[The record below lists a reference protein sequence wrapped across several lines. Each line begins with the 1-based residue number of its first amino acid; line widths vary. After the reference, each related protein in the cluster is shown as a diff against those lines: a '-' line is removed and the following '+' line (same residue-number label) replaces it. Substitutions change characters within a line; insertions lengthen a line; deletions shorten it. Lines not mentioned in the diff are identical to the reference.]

1 MRETSGGKREPA
13 GVRDRRAAWG
23 GGGGRSL
30 AGEREA
36 PGRGPVD
43 GRFLSLWLNK
53 PKRVG
58 SGWARRH
65 VRGH

>member
-1 MRETSGGKREPA
+1 MT
-13 GVRDRRAAWG
+13 GVRHGVAEAAGLWLG
-23 GGGGRSL
+23 SVRPPGAGRS
-30 AGEREA
+30 
-36 PGRGPVD
+36 D